1 MAKMRYADMPR
12 DVSIDNFPSL
22 NVSEKVK
29 SKAYDDDDKLEHL
42 VSNTEYRKLTT
53 YNSLKKHP
61 SNFSTPSCE
70 QRHRRRLSETLTC
83 GLARQCKTHSLP
95 CNMTLKHPYSVSP
108 VDEKDVDKTKGVLS
122 PGILPEDWAAQLT
135 LLDLSIFSQISPEE
149 LSSCSWNKKQKLEV
163 APNVVAFTRQF
174 NHVSFWVVQ
183 EILKGTT
190 PKLRADLITQFIKI
204 SKKLYDLNNFHSL
217 FAVISSLQSASV
229 YRLSK
234 SWNNVSKKDRQ
245 SFDKLANVFS
255 ECNNWRNLR
264 DHLETLRLPCIPYL
278 GVFLTDLVYVDMAHP
293 HKSSGLL
300 ESEARRLKM
309 NNILRV
315 ISHMQQSRYD
325 HLIRF
330 SRINDYLNS
339 IRYIEELHKFVQDD
353 QYKLSLKLEPLSCQT
368 ENSRG
373 SKESVNQVLL
383 DSLSLSPAK
392 STDLMRIR
400 KFSLCKQQ
408 QQQKTNCSKYRS
420 ASLPRSFLKKPV
432 NQSAVCNNN
441 SLIHKSDE
449 GILSTVNSRNLL
461 DDSLI
466 EENTLDLSNLNLS
479 PSQTLKGAHKISLES
494 CLRRKV
500 VLKNGRK
507 PAVTTWQRYWIQ
519 LWASVLI
526 YYSPKSFKGCN
537 RNDFKR
543 EPCKL
548 CPLKGCTISLGD
560 NPDTFLIKHPDQR
573 NTYKFRAE
581 SDNTALQW
589 YRRLYHAAQSVHQP
603 DTKLPDN
610 LISFD

>member
-53 YNSLKKHP
+53 YNSLKKNP
-61 SNFSTPSCE
+61 SNFSTPSFE

-108 VDEKDVDKTKGVLS
+108 VDEKDVDKAKGVLS

-234 SWNNVSKKDRQ
+234 SWSNVSKKDRQ

-330 SRINDYLNS
+330 PRINDYLNS

-408 QQQKTNCSKYRS
+408 QQKTNCS
-420 ASLPRSFLKKPV
+420 
-432 NQSAVCNNN
+432 N
-441 SLIHKSDE
+441 LIHKSDE

-479 PSQTLKGAHKISLES
+479 PSHRTLKGAHKISLES

-560 NPDTFLIKHPDQR
+560 NPDTFLIKYPDQR